1 MRQFLMA
8 GVALALAGCTKETA
22 APKPA
27 APNVELA
34 TEFSGEKAFEHVRR
48 QVEFGPRPSGTSVLE
63 KARAQIVE
71 TLQAAGWDVERQ
83 EFDERPVPREG
94 AIHFTNL
101 IARFSAIGAKPAPGN
116 TQHAIV
122 CSHYDTKRMSGVR
135 FVGASDGASSTG
147 ALLELARVL
156 AKAPAMAEQVELVFF
171 DGEEAVD
178 HFDEPIAGPD
188 GLVGSRH
195 YARELRQGGRAS
207 QFRFAIL
214 WDMIGD
220 ADLTIT
226 LPRDS
231 PAHLAAGIF
240 AAAEA
245 LGTRKHLSY
254 YGGDILDDHVPLQVI
269 ARIPAIDLIDFDYP
283 HWHQPSDTLDKLS
296 SESLRTVGQM
306 TVGYLQRE
314 LMKH

>member
-1 MRQFLMA
+1 MRRAFFA
-8 GVALALAGCTKETA
+8 GWVLVLAGCTKEA
-22 APKPA
+22 VEPVAPG
-27 APNVELA
+27 VELA
-34 TEFSGEKAFEHVRR
+34 AEFSGEKAFEHVRR
-48 QVEFGPRPSGTSVLE
+48 QVEFGPRPSGTSSLE
-63 KARAQIVE
+63 KARVHIVE
-71 TLQAAGWDVERQ
+71 TLRAAGWDVERQ
-83 EFDERPVPREG
+83 EFEAKPVPREG
-94 AIHFTNL
+94 AIQFTNL
-101 IARFSAIGAKPAPGN
+101 IARFSATGARPAPSK
-116 TQHAIV
+116 TQRAIV
-122 CSHYDTKRMSGVR
+122 CSHYDTKRMNGVR

-156 AKAPAMAEQVELVFF
+156 AKEPAIAEMVELVFF

-195 YARELRQGGRAS
+195 YARELRRSGRAS

-220 ADLTIT
+220 ANLTIT

-231 PAHLAAGIF
+231 PAHLAGGLF

-245 LGTRKHLSY
+245 LGTRKHLAY
-254 YGGDILDDHVPLQVI
+254 YGADILDDHVPLQII

-296 SESLRTVGQM
+296 AESLGIVGGM
-306 TVGYLQRE
+306 TAWLLQRE
-314 LMKH
+314 LMKP